1 MSVANGQPVNASVTN
16 AAFVSKTTD
25 STVVSKVTLD
35 KSGSGTTITD
45 TQAVINKALDAVG
58 TTEADA
64 TPNNYSSANFVT
76 NGDNRKVAIGK
87 LDTQLKTT
95 NDNVNSAIAS
105 NTSQDTRLTNLESN
119 NMTIAGNKTF
129 SGNTVFSGDVTV
141 NGTTTTINS
150 TTQDVVDPN
159 ITVNKGGTNLTSEGA
174 GITVDRA
181 GTKGSIIYKNASA
194 TKFAIGDLA
203 SEVNIVDESTAQT
216 LSNKNFPYSD
226 YLEQGSDPSAP
237 AATYRRIY
245 SKADG
250 FYQRDSAGVISKVG
264 TGSGSGGAINLVT
277 NGDADSAIATIFVPY
292 QDSSGARPID
302 GTGGTT
308 TGITT
313 ALTATAPLS
322 GTNSFTLTKDA
333 ANRQGGGWS
342 APFTVDLA
350 YRAKSLKISVDYIV
364 NSGTFVSG
372 SSSAESDVIFYL
384 YDVTNSQLIE
394 PSNIKLFASSTS
406 TSDKY
411 EATFQTSA
419 TGSSYRLIAHIQS
432 VSALAYELKV
442 DNVSVSPQ
450 NYVYSTAITAWTA
463 YTPTFVGFGT
473 ATGISFESRQVGEE
487 IEVRGVFTSG
497 TSTAVAASI
506 TLPTTAVAV
515 ASNTILRGS
524 ISRAL
529 ATATTNK
536 DYTAILTSS
545 SSTLINIGIRENP
558 SSSSA
563 SSAETGS
570 NLASSGHVIHV
581 NFTYK
586 AQGLLASVQVSD
598 GYAARDLTFSGTQ
611 SSQAVTANSTNIAF
625 TSTKDSASS
634 WSGTQYTV
642 KSAGDYFVIASCL
655 TNGLATLYVK
665 VNGTQVGYL
674 STTQTAGSNALSG
687 AQLLTNLVA
696 GDTISL
702 VSANS
707 VTLTSGRISISKNQ
721 APTTISVNEEISLR
735 YSNTAGTTVPA
746 TVTTYPYAVKSYDT
760 HGAYNTSTGE
770 FTAPVAG
777 RYIVRASVT
786 STYNAAAYDLN
797 VRFYVNGSS
806 VSYAYKTVQTG
817 SAQQVINNDI
827 LNLNAGDILTIRV
840 DQSVSAASS
849 TAVGANVLAIARLK

>member
-1 MSVANGQPVNASVTN
+1 MN
-16 AAFVSKTTD
+16 
-25 STVVSKVTLD
+25 

-95 NDNVNSAIAS
+95 NDNVNAAIAS

-194 TKFAIGDLA
+194 TKFAIGNLA

-237 AATYRRIY
+237 AAAYRRIY

-292 QDSSGARPID
+292 QDSSGTRPID

-364 NSGTFVSG
+364 NSGTFVAG

-419 TGSSYRLIAHIQS
+419 TGSSYRLIAHVQS
-432 VSALAYELKV
+432 TSASAYELKV
-442 DNVSVSPQ
+442 DNISVAPSQ
-450 NYVYSTAITAWTA
+450 YVYAAPVTATITGGFTSNITTNVTLNSMWRTSGDRVLADVKLYFTGANTQTGTSIYLPVNIDRSKLAYSSSRAKIGSWQMRNPGSGAISTGAVYTSNGVGLNEAYLEAFALNSNIPFTIVSGSELAITLDYPGLGLSATTQQSDGYDARAIGIEMNRASAAITANTKIGSWTK
-463 YTPTFVGFGT
+463 V
-473 ATGISFESRQVGEE
+473 
-487 IEVRGVFTSG
+487 
-497 TSTAVAASI
+497 
-506 TLPTTAVAV
+506 
-515 ASNTILRGS
+515 
-524 ISRAL
+524 
-529 ATATTNK
+529 K
-536 DYTAILTSS
+536 DYTNAFNT
-545 SSTLINIGIRENP
+545 T
-558 SSSSA
+558 
-563 SSAETGS
+563 TGD
-570 NLASSGHVIHV
+570 
-581 NFTYK
+581 FT
-586 AQGLLASVQVSD
+586 VQTPGD
-598 GYAARDLTFSGTQ
+598 
-611 SSQAVTANSTNIAF
+611 
-625 TSTKDSASS
+625 
-634 WSGTQYTV
+634 YTV
-642 KSAGDYFVIASCL
+642 NWVGVLPTSGSTSPAIRL
-655 TNGLATLYVK
+655 
-665 VNGTQVGYL
+665 NGTTVAIG
-674 STTQTAGSNALSG
+674 STATSG
-687 AQLLTNLVA
+687 ITRGIVSK
-696 GDTISL
+696 TIL
-702 VSANS
+702 DCKANDVITVICDSS
-707 VTLTSGRISISKNQ
+707 VTLDASSSLSIIKNQ

-746 TVTTYPYAVKSYDT
+746 TATTYPYAVKSYDT